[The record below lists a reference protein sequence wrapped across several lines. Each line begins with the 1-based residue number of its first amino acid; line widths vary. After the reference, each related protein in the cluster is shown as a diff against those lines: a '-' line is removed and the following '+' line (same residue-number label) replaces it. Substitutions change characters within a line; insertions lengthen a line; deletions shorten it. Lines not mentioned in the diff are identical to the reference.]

1 MASVDIEIAVGELT
15 VISVPATNAGGQ
27 IVAGPVHLAG
37 WSLRETT
44 GAAVAEVE
52 FTSGGNPVGESSM
65 TAGGSD
71 SRWFGM
77 PGLAVSSDITLSVAA
92 GSVKGA
98 VYVTIGGLGVP
109 ALCMRTLRRGVSS
122 G

>member
-1 MASVDIEIAVGELT
+1 MASVDIEIAVGDLT
-15 VISVPATNAGGQ
+15 VISIPATNAGGHL
-27 IVAGPVHLAG
+27 VAGPVHLAG

-44 GAAVAEVE
+44 GAAVAEAE

-71 SRWFGM
+71 SKWFGR
-77 PGLAVSSDITLSVAA
+77 PGLAVPSDVTLSVVA
-92 GSVKGA
+92 GSLKGA
-98 VYVTIGGLGVP
+98 VYVTIGGLEVP
-109 ALCMRTLRRGVSS
+109 ALCMLMSRRGVSS